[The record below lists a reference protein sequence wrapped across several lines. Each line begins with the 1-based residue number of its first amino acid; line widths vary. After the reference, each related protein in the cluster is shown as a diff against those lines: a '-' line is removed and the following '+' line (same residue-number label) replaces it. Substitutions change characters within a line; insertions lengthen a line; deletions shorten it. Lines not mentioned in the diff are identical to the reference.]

1 MNEQEVNE
9 IAEQPAVYT
18 VAGFCEAYQISKP
31 TYYRMVRDGRAPQSI
46 RLGHTVRIPYS
57 AAKAWEDKYL
67 GDTVIPLEMS
77 KDRSKRARGG

>member
-1 MNEQEVNE
+1 MKDQEANAVAN
-9 IAEQPAVYT
+9 QPAAYT

-31 TYYRMVRDGRAPQSI
+31 TYYRMVRAGEAPQSI
-46 RLGHTVRIPYS
+46 RLLHTVRIPYS

-67 GDTVIPLEMS
+67 GDTVIPPEIS

>member
-1 MNEQEVNE
+1 MNEQEANDHTE
-9 IAEQPAVYT
+9 SAGAYT

-31 TYYRMVRDGRAPQSI
+31 TYYRMVRDGQAPQSI
-46 RLGHTVRIPYS
+46 RLLHTVRIPYS

-67 GDTVIPLEMS
+67 DDTIIPPEIS

>member
-46 RLGHTVRIPYS
+46 RLGHTV
-57 AAKAWEDKYL
+57 
-67 GDTVIPLEMS
+67 
-77 KDRSKRARGG
+77 